1 MPDQRSSSSPSS
13 PRKRPWLWGSL
24 MAAVASLVAGCKS
37 PSAPRAPAPSPAQ
50 QGQTSGRPAPSD
62 AATPRAYRQDGAR
75 HLYAL
80 NAQRIYKGQLPP
92 TLYAVGTLEI
102 DIDRQGR
109 VQRLHWLRAPRHAP
123 EVIAEIE
130 RTARAAAPYP
140 VPARLG
146 KVTYID
152 TWLWD
157 KSGKF
162 QLDTLTEGQL

>member
-1 MPDQRSSSSPSS
+1 
-13 PRKRPWLWGSL
+13 
-24 MAAVASLVAGCKS
+24 MAAITSLLPGCKT
-37 PSAPRAPAPSPAQ
+37 PPLAPEPDAKPGAAQ
-50 QGQTSGRPAPSD
+50 QGPSAGRPAPSD
-62 AATPRAYRQDGAR
+62 AATPRAYRQDGAK

-92 TLYAVGTLEI
+92 VLYAIGTLEI

-109 VQRLHWLRAPRHAP
+109 VQRLHWMRAPRHAP

-130 RTARAAAPYP
+130 RTVRAAAPYP

>member
-1 MPDQRSSSSPSS
+1 
-13 PRKRPWLWGSL
+13 
-24 MAAVASLVAGCKS
+24 MAAITSLLPGCKT
-37 PSAPRAPAPSPAQ
+37 PPLAPEPGPRPGAAQ
-50 QGQTSGRPAPSD
+50 QGASAGRPAPSD
-62 AATPRAYRQDGAR
+62 AATPRAYRQDGAK

-92 TLYAVGTLEI
+92 VLYAIGTLEI

-109 VQRLHWLRAPRHAP
+109 VQRLHWMRAPRHAP

-130 RTARAAAPYP
+130 RTVRAAAPYP